1 MKVHFETSGPLAIL
15 ALANP
20 PLNLLSGELLDEL
33 GAAVRELKRLP
44 IRALMLRAEGKVFSA
59 GADVSAFK
67 GKTESAARESFAA
80 HQQMITDLEALPFP
94 TLAGCSRHVC
104 RRRAGGGAR
113 VRSHLGG
120 CLGPL
125 RSTGGNDRNHNAA
138 RWCAAFGRT
147 SWISTRS
154 RNHIHRRTVRRG
166 NV

>member
-67 GKTESAARESFAA
+67 GKTESAARDSFTT
-80 HQQMITDLEALPFP
+80 HQQMIADLEELPFP
-94 TLAGCSRHVC
+94 TLAAVQGMCVGG
-104 RRRAGGGAR
+104 RAGAGFSM
-113 VRSHLGG
+113 RSRLGG
-120 CLGPL
+120 CIGPL
-125 RSTGGNDRNHNAA
+125 RTARGNDRH
-138 RWCAAFGRT
+138 
-147 SWISTRS
+147 
-154 RNHIHRRTVRRG
+154 
-166 NV
+166 

>member
-94 TLAGCSRHVC
+94 TLSSGRLPRPASVNWRQRSEPQRCSVVC
-104 RRRAGGGAR
+104 SVWPNGLDQHALAKAYTPPNRTTRQRLSGG
-113 VRSHLGG
+113 
-120 CLGPL
+120 
-125 RSTGGNDRNHNAA
+125 
-138 RWCAAFGRT
+138 T
-147 SWISTRS
+147 S
-154 RNHIHRRTVRRG
+154 
-166 NV
+166 

>member
-113 VRSHLGG
+113 VRSHLGNWRQ
-120 CLGPL
+120 
-125 RSTGGNDRNHNAA
+125 RSEPQRCSVVCSVWPNGLDQHALAKAYTPPNRTTRQRLSGG
-138 RWCAAFGRT
+138 T
-147 SWISTRS
+147 S
-154 RNHIHRRTVRRG
+154 
-166 NV
+166 